1 MVIIP
6 DQTVTQEDDK
16 YVDLQTPDVLS
27 SIHTLSS
34 TFILQMRDNGSFF
47 SSSKF
52 KENLTE
58 LHITV
63 RTPGFKLKCN

>member
-27 SIHTLSS
+27 SIHPLSS

-52 KENLTE
+52 KDNW
-58 LHITV
+58 
-63 RTPGFKLKCN
+63 F